1 MESRSAQWSLNGLDL
16 VTLRLFVAAVE
27 EGTYARASER
37 ENIAISAI
45 SRRISDL
52 EARCGVA
59 LLERHDRGIAPTE
72 AGRAMLPR
80 VRDALDNLQ
89 LMVRDVD
96 EFRTGKRGHIRIQ
109 AHMSVAS
116 TVLPEIIA
124 TFVAEHPNIEIG
136 FEEFTSIEIMHN
148 IKIGGADVGLVSGT
162 LKSDELHFIPWRE
175 DDLVAILPRGH
186 PLEAHET
193 VQLGDLLAY
202 PFVGMQ
208 RDSALLTLYRHQAA
222 ALGRPMKERAHATSF
237 ESVRKMVSVGLGVAI
252 LPAVSAYPYAASE
265 GLSVKPLME
274 SWGHRPLMICIRDPK
289 HLLAATRLFIDHV
302 LASTAAPP
310 EVKA

>member
-59 LLERHDRGIAPTE
+59 LFERHDRGIAPTE
-72 AGRAMLPR
+72 AGRAMLHR

-96 EFRTGKRGHIRIQ
+96 EFRTGKRGHVRVQ
-109 AHMSVAS
+109 AHMSVTS
-116 TVLPEIIA
+116 TVLPKMIA
-124 TFVAEHPNIEIG
+124 TFVDEHPNIEIE
-136 FEEFTSIEIMHN
+136 FEEFTSVEIMHN
-148 IKIGGADVGLVSGT
+148 IKTGAADVGLVSGT
-162 LKSDELHFIPWRE
+162 LKTDELHFIPWRE
-175 DDLVAILPRGH
+175 DDLVAVLPAKH
-186 PLEAHET
+186 PLAGREG
-193 VQLGDLLAY
+193 LLLSDLLPY
-202 PFVGMQ
+202 PFIGMQ
-208 RDSALLTLYRHQAA
+208 RDSALLTLYRRQAA
-222 ALGRPMKERAHATSF
+222 ALGRPLKERAHATSF
-237 ESVRKMVSVGLGVAI
+237 ESVRKMVSAGLGVAI
-252 LPAVSAYPYAASE
+252 LPAVSAYPYADRE
-265 GLSVKPLME
+265 GLVVKALNE

-302 LASTAAPP
+302 RAAGADP
-310 EVKA
+310 A